1 MLNSIYEVKIDGKD
15 VKRFV
20 KTLYRRGIEL
30 LNIYYTEDS
39 IYIKLD
45 KKNYDKLQEIKTIY
59 EIKLTM
65 VYGLAKWIFLLKHN
79 MIFIISALVGL
90 VFLVF
95 LSNITFE
102 IEVVHRK
109 EEIRKLI
116 YKELDRYNIKK
127 YSFIKSFDEQE
138 QIAKNI
144 LDNNKNKL
152 EWLEIERVGVKYI
165 IRVEERIINDPKKEE
180 KNRHVVASKDGIIMH
195 IDASR
200 GEIVKKINDYVKKGD
215 IIISGNI
222 NKGEE
227 VKNTVSAEGNVYAE
241 VWYTVDIEMPLV
253 YKEEYKTG
261 KSKRTLTLSLFGNN
275 YSLFDFFPYKNKSI
289 EENII
294 FKNNVLPIKFSF
306 NKEYE
311 LKVIDEVYT
320 YDEAINKA
328 VNLAREKL
336 KMKLSKDEKILYE
349 KKLKTT
355 QNNSTILVTV
365 FFKVYENI
373 TAYEEILE
381 VEENELNNEKG

>member
-1 MLNSIYEVKIDGKD
+1 MFNSIYEVKIEGKD
-15 VKRFV
+15 VKRFI
-20 KTLYRRGIEL
+20 KTLHRRKIEL
-30 LNIYYTEDS
+30 LNISYTDS
-39 IYIKLD
+39 VIYIKLD
-45 KKNYDKLQEIKTIY
+45 KINYDKILELKTIY
-59 EIKLTM
+59 EIKLTKI
-65 VYGLAKWIFLLKHN
+65 YGLAKWHYLLKHN
-79 MIFIISALVGL
+79 IIFIICTLIGL
-90 VFLVF
+90 FILLLF
-95 LSNITFE
+95 SNVILDV
-102 IEVVHRK
+102 EVVHRK
-109 EEIRKLI
+109 DDIRNLI

-127 YSFIKSFDEQE
+127 YNIVKSFDEQE
-138 QIAKNI
+138 QIVKSI
-144 LDNNKNKL
+144 IDNNKDKL

-165 IRVEERIINDPKKEE
+165 IRVEERIINNPKKEE
-180 KNRHVVASKDGIIMH
+180 KKRHIVASKDGIIMH
-195 IDASR
+195 IDSSR

-241 VWYTVDIEMPLV
+241 VWYEVDVEMPLV

-261 KSKRTLTLSLFGNN
+261 KSKRALTFSVFGNN
-275 YSLFDFFPYKNKSI
+275 YPLFDFFPYKNKRI

-294 FKNNVLPIKFSF
+294 FKNNILPIKLSF

-311 LKVIDEVYT
+311 LRVIDEVYT
-320 YDEAINKA
+320 YDEAISKA
-328 VNLAREKL
+328 QDLAREKL
-336 KMKLSKDEKILYE
+336 KMKLSKDEEILYE

-381 VEENELNNEKG
+381 VEENELNN

>member
-1 MLNSIYEVKIDGKD
+1 MFNSIYEVKIEGKD

-30 LNIYYTEDS
+30 LNISYTDDN

-45 KKNYDKLQEIKTIY
+45 KKNYDKLLEIKTIY
-59 EIKLTM
+59 EIKLTRL
-65 VYGLAKWIFLLKHN
+65 YGLAKWMFVLKHN
-79 MIFIISALVGL
+79 MIFIISTLIGL
-90 VFLVF
+90 FFILF
-95 LSNITFE
+95 LSNIVFE

-109 EEIRKLI
+109 DDIRNLI

-127 YSFIKSFDEQE
+127 YSFVKTFDEQE
-138 QIAKNI
+138 QVVKNI
-144 LDNNKNKL
+144 LDNNKDRL

-165 IRVEERIINDPKKEE
+165 IRVEERIINSSKKEE

-195 IDASR
+195 IDASC

-227 VKNTVSAEGNVYAE
+227 VKNTVAAKGNVYAE
-241 VWYTVDIEMPLV
+241 VWYTVDVEMPLV

-261 KSKRTLTLSLFGNN
+261 KSKRTLTFSIFDSS
-275 YSLFDFFPYKNKSI
+275 YSLFDFFPYKNKSV
-289 EENII
+289 EENVI
-294 FKNNVLPIKFSF
+294 FKNNILPIKLSF

-311 LKVIDEVYT
+311 LRVIDEVYT
-320 YDEAINKA
+320 YDEAITKA
-328 VNLAREKL
+328 IDLARDKL

-373 TAYEEILE
+373 TGYEEILE
-381 VEENELNNEKG
+381 VKEDIDNEKG